1 MIVQPRLRY
10 RILAAPFALLL
21 ALNVQAREVQL
32 QEAVD
37 RVQQET
43 RGKVLSVQ
51 TMQLGKRKIYRIK
64 VLTPEGQVRVIQVKA
79 DE

>member
-10 RILAAPFALLL
+10 RILVAPFALLL
-21 ALNVQAREVQL
+21 ALNVQASEVQL

-43 RGKVLSVQ
+43 HGKVLSVQ

-64 VLTPEGQVRVIQVKA
+64 VLTPEGQVRVIQIKA

>member
-21 ALNVQAREVQL
+21 ALSVQASEVQL